1 MDKESFKNFTEK
13 ALKEVLMVGEI
24 YQDKPIPQNI
34 VFQWGYG
41 DKKERF
47 RENISQIIVD
57 NPRVYLDEEHINP
70 CIDLIIIDILPNNET
85 LIGCYV
91 SGHELR
97 SFLERNRHGRPGP
110 YIYLVLDKI
119 YNKDI
124 SIDTITNTLTEK
136 GLYSEL

>member
-1 MDKESFKNFTEK
+1 MDKESFKKFTED
-13 ALKEVLMVGEI
+13 ALKNILLFGEAFHR
-24 YQDKPIPQNI
+24 KPLPQKI

-47 RENISQIIVD
+47 RENLSQIIVD
-57 NPRVYLDEEHINP
+57 NPRVYIDEDHINP
-70 CIDLIIIDILPNNET
+70 FLDLVVLDILPSNET

-97 SFLERNRHGRPGP
+97 SFPERNWNGPPGP

-119 YNKDI
+119 RDKKISKD
-124 SIDTITNTLTEK
+124 SIKKNLIEK